1 MAGDWIKLQHATP
14 DKPEIGQMADL
25 LNLDIDSVVGKCLRL
40 WIWADQ
46 QSADGYALSV
56 TRAQLD
62 RITYCPGFADAL
74 QKVGWLDGESGQFS
88 MPNYTR
94 HNGQT
99 AKKRALSQD
108 RMQRKRYARSVTK
121 SEPEKRREESI
132 STTNTKRFVPPT
144 VEQVREY
151 CDARGN
157 RIDPA
162 AFVDHYTANG
172 WMRGKNKLKD
182 WKAAVRTWEK
192 NQNDNRTGTNG
203 QTRRLSNAEHREQ
216 ANADAFEAVFGSGPG
231 VADAVQHEKPGS
243 VHAAPVGHLG
253 GRAGAVPD

>member
-132 STTNTKRFVPPT
+132 SNTNTKRFVPPT

-192 NQNDNRTGTNG
+192 NQNDNGTTHGRNG
-203 QTRRLSNAEHREQ
+203 QPTLDQSLANLAEAGGLFEGAGTFGADENASEVVETTV
-216 ANADAFEAVFGSGPG
+216 EM
-231 VADAVQHEKPGS
+231 
-243 VHAAPVGHLG
+243 LG
-253 GRAGAVPD
+253 FTSD

>member
-121 SEPEKRREESI
+121 SEPEKRREEKSI
-132 STTNTKRFVPPT
+132 SNTNTKRFVPPT

-192 NQNDNRTGTNG
+192 NQNGNRTGTNRTTYGRNG
-203 QTRRLSNAEHREQ
+203 QPTLQESLANLAEAGGMFEGAGTFGADENASEVVETTV
-216 ANADAFEAVFGSGPG
+216 EM
-231 VADAVQHEKPGS
+231 
-243 VHAAPVGHLG
+243 LG
-253 GRAGAVPD
+253 FTSD